1 MSAPYNSGAC
11 VRPCFGSPFPRAMIH
26 KFSLI
31 EKILL
36 SNDIIPHPFADASSS
51 VGLGFALGS
60 AVKLKI
66 ADQLTMDLKDVGA
79 IARAANVSE
88 VGAELILDCLDALGY
103 VRRQGRQYAF
113 TKRGHK
119 DLSPDSPRNFRHF
132 ILFCNYLYKGYL
144 ELDVTIRAGKRV
156 HSSMLEEMTD
166 HEWELFSR
174 AMIDISRTNVK
185 EVAGKVPVPKSATR
199 MLDLGGSHGLYSIE
213 LCKRHPQLKATVVD
227 LPPVKKY
234 TDECV
239 AANQAGAKVSFLAA
253 DFMKDE
259 LPAGNDLIL
268 AFNIIHGLNPAE
280 NEALAQK
287 VHKALKPGG
296 LYVILDQ
303 IKGIG
308 GGSQLSKATTSYMA
322 LNLLHQAGG
331 KTYAKAEVDAFTK
344 KAGFSSTTLKKLNA
358 PGFGVIVCTK

>member
-1 MSAPYNSGAC
+1 
-11 VRPCFGSPFPRAMIH
+11 MIY

-36 SNDIIPHPFADASSS
+36 ANDVIPHPFADASSS

-66 ADQLTMDLKDVGA
+66 ADQLSMEFKDVET

-103 VRRQGRQYAF
+103 VQKKGNKYAF
-113 TKRGHK
+113 TKRGFK
-119 DLSPDSPRNFRHF
+119 NLSASSPQNFRYF
-132 ILFCNYLYKGYL
+132 ILFCDYLYKGYIH
-144 ELDVTIRAGKRV
+144 LDETIRLGKRAQ
-156 HSSMLEEMTD
+156 SNMLEEMTD
-166 HEWELFSR
+166 YEWELFSR
-174 AMIDISRTNVK
+174 AMIDISRTNYK
-185 EVAGKVPVPKSATR
+185 EVAGKIPVTKSAR
-199 MLDLGGSHGLYSIE
+199 NMLDLGGSHGLYSIE
-213 LCKRHPQLKATVVD
+213 LCKRNPDLKATIVD

-234 TDECV
+234 ADECI
-239 AANQAGAKVSFLAA
+239 AQNNAGKNVSFLPS

-259 LPAGNDLIL
+259 LPNNNDVIL
-268 AFNIIHGLNPAE
+268 AFNIIHGLNPSE
-280 NEALAQK
+280 NVALAQK
-287 VHKALKPGG
+287 VYKSLNNGG
-296 LYVILDQ
+296 IYVILDQ

-308 GGSQLSKATTSYMA
+308 GNSQMSKATTSYMA

-331 KTYAKAEVDAFTK
+331 KTYSHKEVDAFTK
-344 KAGFSSTTLKKLNA
+344 KAGFKTTILKKLNA

>member
-1 MSAPYNSGAC
+1 
-11 VRPCFGSPFPRAMIH
+11 MIY

-36 SNDIIPHPFADASSS
+36 ANDIIPHPFADASSS

-66 ADQLTMDLKDVGA
+66 ADQLTMEYADVTH
-79 IARAANVSE
+79 IAKNAHVSE

-103 VRRQGRQYAF
+103 VRKKENRYAF
-113 TKRGHK
+113 TKRGYK
-119 DLSPDSPRNFRHF
+119 NLSVHSDKNFRHF
-132 ILFCNYLYKGYL
+132 ILFCDYLYKGYID
-144 ELDVTIRAGKRV
+144 LDETIRLGKRPK
-156 HSSMLEEMTD
+156 SNMLEDMTD
-166 HEWELFSR
+166 YEWELFSR
-174 AMIDISRTNVK
+174 AMIDISKTNFK
-185 EVAGKVPVPKSATR
+185 EVAGKIPVAKTHKK

-213 LCKRHPQLKATVVD
+213 LCKRNPHLQATIID

-234 TDECV
+234 ADESIAQYKASKNV
-239 AANQAGAKVSFLAA
+239 DFLPS

-259 LPAGNDLIL
+259 LPENVDIIL

-280 NEALAQK
+280 NETLAAK
-287 VHKALKPGG
+287 VYKALNPGG
-296 LYVILDQ
+296 IYIILDQ

-308 GGSQLSKATTSYMA
+308 GSSQMSKATTSYMA

-331 KTYAKAEVDAFTK
+331 KTYSKNEIDHCVLN
-344 KAGFSSTTLKKLNA
+344 AGFKHTVLKKLNA
-358 PGFGVIVCTK
+358 PGFGVVICYK

>member
-1 MSAPYNSGAC
+1 
-11 VRPCFGSPFPRAMIH
+11 MIY

-66 ADQLTMDLKDVGA
+66 ADQLTMDFKDVKS
-79 IARAANVSE
+79 IAKAANVSE
-88 VGAELILDCLDALGY
+88 LGAELILDCLDALGY
-103 VRRQGRQYAF
+103 VHKKETTYAF
-113 TKRGHK
+113 TKRGFK
-119 DLSPDSPRNFRHF
+119 NLSEQSPTNFRYF
-132 ILFCNYLYKGYL
+132 ILFCDYLYKGYIH
-144 ELDVTIRAGKRV
+144 LDETIRLGKRPQ
-156 HSSMLEEMTD
+156 SNMLEEMTEY
-166 HEWELFSR
+166 EWELFSR
-174 AMIDISRTNVK
+174 AMIDISRTNYK
-185 EVAGKVPVPKSATR
+185 EVAKKIPVAKTHTK

-213 LCKRHPQLKATVVD
+213 LCERNSNLKASIVD

-234 TDECV
+234 ADECIV
-239 AANQAGAKVSFLAA
+239 KYNAAKNVSFLTA

-259 LPAGNDLIL
+259 LPKGVDIIL

-280 NEALAQK
+280 NETLAKK
-287 VHKALKPGG
+287 VYNSLNDGG
-296 LYVILDQ
+296 MFVILDQ

-308 GGSQLSKATTSYMA
+308 GSSQMSKATTSFMA

-331 KTYAKAEVDAFTK
+331 KTYSKSEIDTFTNKVGFK
-344 KAGFSSTTLKKLNA
+344 KTELKKLNA
-358 PGFGVIVCTK
+358 PGFGIVICHK